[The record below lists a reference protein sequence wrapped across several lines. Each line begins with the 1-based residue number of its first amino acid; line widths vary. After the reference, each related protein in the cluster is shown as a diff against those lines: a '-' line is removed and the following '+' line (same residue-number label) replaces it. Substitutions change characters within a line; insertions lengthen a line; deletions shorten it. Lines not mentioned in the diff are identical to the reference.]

1 MDKYKKISFVLILV
15 LVANIIVAATK
26 IVLGYLLKLNSLTAD
41 GFHAIS
47 DSTSN
52 VIGLIGVKLAS
63 KPADEK
69 HPYGHQKF
77 ETIASMIIG
86 FMLILISFNII
97 YNAIIWFIN
106 PITPSID
113 FSSLITIIITLF
125 FNIFVA
131 IYEYKMGKKLNSE
144 VLISDSIHTR
154 SDFFISLGVII
165 TIVLINAGVSPTIDP
180 VLSLIIALL
189 VLYSAYKILKT
200 SFSILIDEKAIN
212 QEDIKKV
219 ILNTYNDVIDVHKI
233 KSRGQIEYTFIEMH
247 IVLPSS
253 KNVTEIHNL
262 IHEIHE
268 LLEIEFNRKIELN
281 VHIEPGEI
289 NRY

>member
-233 KSRGQIEYTFIEMH
+233 KSRGHIEYTFIEMH